1 MVDGCLML
9 NGFHMQAS
17 AVEADSVAG
26 KGRLRRASV
35 PAAVGGPPAR
45 PPPLGLHPFM
55 HVIIS
60 IYLYHHLFIRILPE
74 APHETVRPGST
85 ALVLKGRLDPSKLVL
100 SDGMM
105 G

>member
-1 MVDGCLML
+1 ML
-9 NGFHMQAS
+9 AK
-17 AVEADSVAG
+17 ADFAG
-26 KGRLRRASV
+26 LQFLQQWEGHPLVRLRWAC
-35 PAAVGGPPAR
+35 
-45 PPPLGLHPFM
+45 
-55 HVIIS
+55 I
-60 IYLYHHLFIRILPE
+60 HLFIRILPE